1 MISRNSRSLKALF
14 VVRQLM
20 LAGTALNV
28 TLAMP
33 AVAQEK
39 TAAPANVSYNF
50 NIAAQPLRA
59 ALRKIMQQGNIQVG
73 FEAAEVDGKR
83 SASVSGDMTVNEAL
97 ARLLVGTGL
106 TYRALTNG
114 SVILEPV
121 ASGDDDSI
129 QLPTLKV
136 EGTNGGAGRGGVSG
150 LGAAG
155 DAVAARDAPFRSAA
169 STAHISAEQIQQN
182 RGTSPG
188 DFLRGIAGV
197 LNADNRNSG
206 ALDVNIR
213 GMQGM
218 DRVPVVIDGS
228 LQQSTVYRGYSGV
241 AGRTYL
247 DPDLVGSVTIEK
259 GPSAAAD
266 GVGATGGV
274 VRANTVGAD
283 DLVAEDGKFGIR
295 FKAGLQG
302 NNVDPPAVGTLGT
315 GNGSAERL
323 DRPGLLDLNGYN
335 FSIAAAHRFESFDLV
350 AAYARRKT
358 GNYFGGEH
366 GKVQSGSRRYQH
378 GEEVL
383 SSSQDNMSILLR
395 SVIRPSEDI
404 ALDLSY
410 MRYESDFGE
419 MMPSQ
424 IIRFGGALQAPLSR
438 THVNTYTGRLR
449 WDPADNDYLDLH
461 LDSWATDN
469 FTSIETLYRYTLP
482 NGTVLND
489 DAAFQSQSNRWG
501 LRLWNDSR
509 FDTGIGALA
518 LSYGGSYTRE
528 RLKPPPGWED
538 YKGNSGYSAF
548 VEPRDGW
555 RNEYSAYIS
564 GELKPVDWLT
574 FNAAMRYT
582 KVKSHDNN
590 LVDVSIGSSGDRD
603 RAIGYNEE
611 NNSGLSPIASVIV
624 EPLPGLQFFARYAEA
639 IRAPS
644 LFESTTGFSF
654 YPDPDNPARPERS
667 RNSEI
672 GLNYQTDS
680 LIFSDDVL
688 QARISYYS
696 NHVDDYLTRGNSDGL
711 TSVIN
716 IDSAEFQGAE
726 LSLRYDT
733 GGIYAE
739 LAGTVLTYE
748 EFCTDAGACRE
759 GGTAN
764 SYIPSHLPPKNS
776 LSATLGARLFDERL
790 HVGGRYTHMGDR
802 GNTIYTFGGSTTV
815 VDWEPYDV
823 FDLFGDFRIDD
834 RMSVEFAIDNIT
846 DRYYMDALTLGLMP
860 SPGRTFRLG
869 FTGALGGPAKV
880 ESDGQR
886 QRAMESYLLR
896 KPATGSFDGDWSGF
910 YLGAAAGY
918 ADISRKGTTTDG
930 AGNADPVA
938 ASESADLSH
947 GDMQWGGFAG
957 YNFNLGGNWVV
968 GVEADFTLMQGKAT
982 RYAISEEI
990 QTTSNGFYEL
1000 AADQEAQA
1008 SMAYE
1013 SKWMATARGRI
1024 GYATGRALFYGTG
1037 GLAFLKEEQTRGQYI
1052 DTYAVKNLTPENPY
1066 GYLTERSFTETD
1078 SKTRAGWTLGAGA
1091 EIALGKNVSLRG
1103 EYSYARFGQKDFLFE
1118 DARSGVGKSFSY
1130 NEIVGYGDPI
1140 LYEIPGYGTV
1150 EIPNP
1155 IYEKVTQIGTSD
1167 IVNGRRAASRADV
1180 HGLKIGLTF
1189 RF

>member
-1 MISRNSRSLKALF
+1 MISKNGRDRRTINI
-14 VVRQLM
+14 VRHMM
-20 LAGTALNV
+20 LAGTALSFV
-28 TLAMP
+28 MP
-33 AVAQEK
+33 VAAVAQDQSV
-39 TAAPANVSYNF
+39 AAEDMRHDF
-50 NIAAQPLRA
+50 DIAAQPLRD
-59 ALRKIMQQGNIQVG
+59 ALRQIMQQGNIQVG
-73 FEAAEVDGKR
+73 FEASEVDGKR
-83 SASVSGDMTVNEAL
+83 SAAVSGNMDVNAAL
-97 ARLLVGTGL
+97 STLLAGTGL
-106 TYRALTNG
+106 TYRRLTNG
-114 SVILEPV
+114 SVVIVPATAE
-121 ASGDDDSI
+121 DDGTV

-136 EGTNGGAGRGGVSG
+136 EGSGGTAGSSGTSGRGDGVAS
-150 LGAAG
+150 
-155 DAVAARDAPFRSAA
+155 RDAPYRSAA

-188 DFLRGIAGV
+188 DFLRGVAGV
-197 LNADNRNSG
+197 LNGDNRNSG

-274 VRANTVGAD
+274 VRANTLSAN
-283 DLVAEDGKFGIR
+283 DLVAEDKSFGIR

-302 NNVDPPAVGTLGT
+302 NNVDIPAVGTLGT
-315 GNGSAERL
+315 GNGSQERF
-323 DRPGLLDLNGYN
+323 DRPGLLDLNGHN
-335 FSIAAAHRFESFDLV
+335 FSIAAAHRSDAFDLV
-350 AAYARRKT
+350 GAYARRKT
-358 GNYFGGEH
+358 GNYFGGEQ
-366 GKVQSGSRRYQH
+366 GNVPEGSSRYQH

-395 SVIRPSEDI
+395 SVIRPSDDL
-404 ALDLSY
+404 AVDLSY

-424 IIRFGGALQAPLSR
+424 IVRFGGALQAPLSR

-449 WDPADNDYLDLH
+449 WDPADNDLVDLH

-469 FTSIETLYRYTLP
+469 FTSIETLYRFELP

-509 FDTGIGALA
+509 FDTGIGTLA

-538 YKGNSGYSAF
+538 YKGNSGYSDF

-555 RNEYSAYIS
+555 RNEYSAYVS
-564 GELKPVDWLT
+564 GELKPFDWLT
-574 FNAAMRYT
+574 LNAAMRYT

-603 RAIGYNEE
+603 RATGYNDE
-611 NNSGLSPIASVIV
+611 NNSGFSPIASVIV

-654 YPDPDNPARPERS
+654 YPDPDNPVRAERS
-667 RNSEI
+667 RNSEV
-672 GLNYQTDS
+672 GLNYQADS

-688 QARISYYS
+688 QARLSYYS
-696 NHVDDYLTRGNSDGL
+696 NHVDDYLTRGSSDGL
-711 TSVIN
+711 VSVIN
-716 IDSAEFQGAE
+716 IDSAAFQGAE

-733 GGIYAE
+733 GSVYAE
-739 LAGTVLTYE
+739 LAGSVLTYE
-748 EFCTDAGACRE
+748 EFCTEAGACRE
-759 GGTAN
+759 GGTSN

-815 VDWEPYDV
+815 VDWEPYDL

-834 RMSVEFAIDNIT
+834 RMSVEFGIDNIT

-869 FTGALGGPAKV
+869 FTGAFGGPTKA
-880 ESDGQR
+880 ESDSQR
-886 QRAMESYLLR
+886 QRAMESYLLGET
-896 KPATGSFDGDWSGF
+896 AAGSFDGDWSGF
-910 YLGAAAGY
+910 YLGATAGY
-918 ADISRKGTTTDG
+918 ADISRNGTTTDG

-947 GDMQWGGFAG
+947 GDMQWGAFVG
-957 YNFNLGGNWVV
+957 YNFNLDGNWVA
-968 GVEADFTLMQGKAT
+968 GVEADITRMQGRAI

-990 QTTSNGFYEL
+990 QTTANGFYNL
-1000 AADQEAQA
+1000 APDQEAQA
-1008 SMAYE
+1008 SMEYD
-1013 SKWMATARGRI
+1013 SQWMATARGRI
-1024 GYATGRALFYGTG
+1024 GYKTGRTLFYGTG
-1037 GLAFLKEEQTRGQYI
+1037 GLAFLKEKQTRGQYI
-1052 DTYAVKNLTPENPY
+1052 DTYSASNLSQTNPY

-1078 SKTRAGWTLGAGA
+1078 SKTRTGWTLGAGA
-1091 EIALGKNVSLRG
+1091 EIALGKTISLRG

-1118 DARSGVGKSFSY
+1118 EARAGVGKSFSY
-1130 NEIVGYGDPI
+1130 DEIVGYGPPTIYD
-1140 LYEIPGYGTV
+1140 IPGLGIIEV
-1150 EIPNP
+1150 PNP
-1155 IYEKVTQIGTSD
+1155 IFEEVTQVGTSD
-1167 IVNGRRAASRADV
+1167 IENGRRAASKADV
-1180 HGLKIGLTF
+1180 HALKIGLSF